1 MEILLTGNTC
11 FVTPAWVEMAFPEDH
26 VLITC
31 ARGQPHPPR
40 IRTITLDSKERIGQL
55 VDSYEFD
62 RIVYFSEYLTPHSE
76 QEGELDRLR
85 RVLQANRER
94 PSQLLYLA
102 GPEAVLTPFIGK
114 SVLAQAA
121 EALCCH
127 YAETSRVQI
136 KVLHL
141 PYLYGTDCTGA
152 PVGIA
157 QLLTRPKSGELH
169 FEEQALAPVAA
180 LCMGDL
186 SELVLRVFDNW
197 TPEWESLTAPVVF
210 HWNYEQLGEA
220 WKALCPGLT
229 VTYGSDLI
237 REYPPDDGQLRRAYG
252 WFPRYD
258 LLDDLPRFFRQE
270 KQPRRKKW
278 PERLSGFAARH
289 RLLVPVLELLGAWGV
304 SELLV
309 RMTSTQAQFRV
320 VDFRLAFIV
329 LIADVYG
336 LNAGV
341 AAAFLASLSLAA
353 GYWAEGASPL
363 LLFYEPSNWL
373 AFLVY
378 FVVGA
383 VCGYVQLRSAEDL
396 RFAEEERKL
405 LEERLRFVRQ
415 LYQDTLE
422 DKRSFRR
429 QILGRRDSFG
439 KVYAV
444 TKALDAAPAQEL
456 PRKIVEVLED
466 VLENHSA
473 AVYRV
478 DARPAHVRRGRAG
491 KRGAAGADPAAR
503 CGRGAAVALLPEH
516 VPHPLRAGRNGHGA
530 GRNEARSKAG
540 GAGMRRNGLHADL
553 VEKLRVDDELHR
565 SIRVEDRAGTA
576 ATVPLEEALILD
588 TAEQRRKLILSVLA
602 EDPVQYYDLLQ
613 QARMNDD
620 SEVVHY
626 AATAM
631 AQISKQA
638 DLALQQDARRFADDP
653 NDREVL
659 AAYANALERS
669 LKLGLAQGRAAEL
682 QRRQL
687 ERLLKLQLADS
698 PREEGYSLGC
708 RLAEVQLQLQEYKAA
723 EQTLEELVRRWPVRE
738 TPWLLRLRSAAARK
752 SGAEVRSILQEVERT
767 QVYLSAAGRQEL
779 AFWKGGAA

>member
-121 EALCCH
+121 EALCRH

-180 LCMGDL
+180 LCMEDL

-270 KQPRRKKW
+270 KQPRRKVEDGNREKDRQRL
-278 PERLSGFAARH
+278 ERIASDQHESGEPAVFRGIGEQLPRAHAA
-289 RLLVPVLELLGAWGV
+289 
-304 SELLV
+304 
-309 RMTSTQAQFRV
+309 Q
-320 VDFRLAFIV
+320 
-329 LIADVYG
+329 
-336 LNAGV
+336 
-341 AAAFLASLSLAA
+341 
-353 GYWAEGASPL
+353 
-363 LLFYEPSNWL
+363 
-373 AFLVY
+373 
-378 FVVGA
+378 
-383 VCGYVQLRSAEDL
+383 
-396 RFAEEERKL
+396 
-405 LEERLRFVRQ
+405 
-415 LYQDTLE
+415 
-422 DKRSFRR
+422 
-429 QILGRRDSFG
+429 
-439 KVYAV
+439 
-444 TKALDAAPAQEL
+444 APAGR
-456 PRKIVEVLED
+456 PRQQQGK
-466 VLENHSA
+466 
-473 AVYRV
+473 
-478 DARPAHVRRGRAG
+478 RRGRQEPPSGILFCFQFARLPFNALYSTPG
-491 KRGAAGADPAAR
+491 RFGCQFQADVRQIGADF
-503 CGRGAAVALLPEH
+503 
-516 VPHPLRAGRNGHGA
+516 N
-530 GRNEARSKAG
+530 
-540 GAGMRRNGLHADL
+540 
-553 VEKLRVDDELHR
+553 
-565 SIRVEDRAGTA
+565 
-576 ATVPLEEALILD
+576 
-588 TAEQRRKLILSVLA
+588 
-602 EDPVQYYDLLQ
+602 
-613 QARMNDD
+613 
-620 SEVVHY
+620 
-626 AATAM
+626 
-631 AQISKQA
+631 
-638 DLALQQDARRFADDP
+638 F
-653 NDREVL
+653 
-659 AAYANALERS
+659 
-669 LKLGLAQGRAAEL
+669 
-682 QRRQL
+682 
-687 ERLLKLQLADS
+687 
-698 PREEGYSLGC
+698 
-708 RLAEVQLQLQEYKAA
+708 
-723 EQTLEELVRRWPVRE
+723 
-738 TPWLLRLRSAAARK
+738 
-752 SGAEVRSILQEVERT
+752 
-767 QVYLSAAGRQEL
+767 
-779 AFWKGGAA
+779 

>member
-121 EALCCH
+121 EALCRH

-180 LCMGDL
+180 LCMEDL

-210 HWNYEQLGEA
+210 H
-220 WKALCPGLT
+220 
-229 VTYGSDLI
+229 S
-237 REYPPDDGQLRRAYG
+237 
-252 WFPRYD
+252 
-258 LLDDLPRFFRQE
+258 
-270 KQPRRKKW
+270 
-278 PERLSGFAARH
+278 FAARH

-396 RFAEEERKL
+396 RFAEEEQKL

-478 DARPAHVRRGRAG
+478 DARRHLARR
-491 KRGAAGADPAAR
+491 AACSADFAAR
-503 CGRGAAVALLPEH
+503 CPQLLEGTGLGPVLRGIEQDGLWVNRELTPGLPMFGAAVRENGE
-516 VPHPLRAGRNGHGA
+516 LRALILLHDASGEQLSLYYQNMFRILC
-530 GRNEARSKAG
+530 
-540 GAGMRRNGLHADL
+540 GLAETAM
-553 VEKLRVDDELHR
+553 V
-565 SIRVEDRAGTA
+565 RAGTKPA
-576 ATVPLEEALILD
+576 A
-588 TAEQRRKLILSVLA
+588 
-602 EDPVQYYDLLQ
+602 
-613 QARMNDD
+613 
-620 SEVVHY
+620 
-626 AATAM
+626 
-631 AQISKQA
+631 KQ
-638 DLALQQDARRFADDP
+638 
-653 NDREVL
+653 
-659 AAYANALERS
+659 
-669 LKLGLAQGRAAEL
+669 
-682 QRRQL
+682 
-687 ERLLKLQLADS
+687 
-698 PREEGYSLGC
+698 
-708 RLAEVQLQLQEYKAA
+708 
-723 EQTLEELVRRWPVRE
+723 
-738 TPWLLRLRSAAARK
+738 
-752 SGAEVRSILQEVERT
+752 EVRV
-767 QVYLSAAGRQEL
+767 
-779 AFWKGGAA
+779 

>member
-121 EALCCH
+121 EALCRH

-180 LCMGDL
+180 LCMEDL

-329 LIADVYG
+329 LIA
-336 LNAGV
+336 
-341 AAAFLASLSLAA
+341 
-353 GYWAEGASPL
+353 
-363 LLFYEPSNWL
+363 
-373 AFLVY
+373 
-378 FVVGA
+378 
-383 VCGYVQLRSAEDL
+383 EDL
-396 RFAEEERKL
+396 RFAEEEQKL

-444 TKALDAAPAQEL
+444 TKALDATPAQEL

-478 DARPAHVRRGRAG
+478 DARRHLARR
-491 KRGAAGADPAAR
+491 AACSADFAAR
-503 CGRGAAVALLPEH
+503 CPQLLEGTGLGPVLRGIEQDGLWVNRELTPGLPMFGAAVRENGE
-516 VPHPLRAGRNGHGA
+516 LRALILLHDAA
-530 GRNEARSKAG
+530 GEQLSLYYQNMFRILC
-540 GAGMRRNGLHADL
+540 GLAETAM
-553 VEKLRVDDELHR
+553 V
-565 SIRVEDRAGTA
+565 RAGTKPA
-576 ATVPLEEALILD
+576 A
-588 TAEQRRKLILSVLA
+588 
-602 EDPVQYYDLLQ
+602 
-613 QARMNDD
+613 
-620 SEVVHY
+620 
-626 AATAM
+626 
-631 AQISKQA
+631 KQ
-638 DLALQQDARRFADDP
+638 
-653 NDREVL
+653 
-659 AAYANALERS
+659 
-669 LKLGLAQGRAAEL
+669 
-682 QRRQL
+682 
-687 ERLLKLQLADS
+687 
-698 PREEGYSLGC
+698 
-708 RLAEVQLQLQEYKAA
+708 
-723 EQTLEELVRRWPVRE
+723 
-738 TPWLLRLRSAAARK
+738 
-752 SGAEVRSILQEVERT
+752 EVRV
-767 QVYLSAAGRQEL
+767 
-779 AFWKGGAA
+779 

>member
-121 EALCCH
+121 EALCRH

-180 LCMGDL
+180 LCMEDL

-396 RFAEEERKL
+396 RFAEEEQKL

-456 PRKIVEVLED
+456 PRKIVEIDEVKRLWND
-466 VLENHSA
+466 TIVVTCGGGGVPVVENADGTLSGVA
-473 AVYRV
+473 AVIDKDY
-478 DARPAHVRRGRAG
+478 
-491 KRGAAGADPAAR
+491 
-503 CGRGAAVALLPEH
+503 
-516 VPHPLRAGRNGHGA
+516 
-530 GRNEARSKAG
+530 
-540 GAGMRRNGLHADL
+540 
-553 VEKLRVDDELHR
+553 
-565 SIRVEDRAGTA
+565 
-576 ATVPLEEALILD
+576 
-588 TAEQRRKLILSVLA
+588 
-602 EDPVQYYDLLQ
+602 
-613 QARMNDD
+613 
-620 SEVVHY
+620 
-626 AATAM
+626 
-631 AQISKQA
+631 
-638 DLALQQDARRFADDP
+638 
-653 NDREVL
+653 
-659 AAYANALERS
+659 
-669 LKLGLAQGRAAEL
+669 AAEL
-682 QRRQL
+682 LAEQVDADAL
-687 ERLLKLQLADS
+687 MLLTEVEKVAINWGKPNQENLSHLSLTDAA
-698 PREEGYSLGC
+698 RYVEEGHFAPGSMLPK
-708 RLAEVQLQLQEYKAA
+708 VQACMKF
-723 EQTLEELVRRWPVRE
+723 
-738 TPWLLRLRSAAARK
+738 
-752 SGAEVRSILQEVERT
+752 VRSNPEKKAIITSLDKAIEALNGETGTVLT
-767 QVYLSAAGRQEL
+767 FA
-779 AFWKGGAA
+779 

>member
-121 EALCCH
+121 EALCRH

-180 LCMGDL
+180 LCMEDL

-320 VDFRLAFIV
+320 VDFRLAF
-329 LIADVYG
+329 
-336 LNAGV
+336 
-341 AAAFLASLSLAA
+341 
-353 GYWAEGASPL
+353 
-363 LLFYEPSNWL
+363 
-373 AFLVY
+373 LVY

-396 RFAEEERKL
+396 RFAEEEQKL

-478 DARPAHVRRGRAG
+478 DARRHLARR
-491 KRGAAGADPAAR
+491 AACSADFAAR
-503 CGRGAAVALLPEH
+503 CPQLLEGTGLGPVLRGIEQDGLWVNRELTPGLPMFGAAVRENGE
-516 VPHPLRAGRNGHGA
+516 LRALILLHDAA
-530 GRNEARSKAG
+530 GEQLSLYYQNMFRILC
-540 GAGMRRNGLHADL
+540 GLAETAM
-553 VEKLRVDDELHR
+553 V
-565 SIRVEDRAGTA
+565 RAGTKPA
-576 ATVPLEEALILD
+576 A
-588 TAEQRRKLILSVLA
+588 
-602 EDPVQYYDLLQ
+602 
-613 QARMNDD
+613 
-620 SEVVHY
+620 
-626 AATAM
+626 
-631 AQISKQA
+631 KQ
-638 DLALQQDARRFADDP
+638 
-653 NDREVL
+653 
-659 AAYANALERS
+659 
-669 LKLGLAQGRAAEL
+669 
-682 QRRQL
+682 
-687 ERLLKLQLADS
+687 
-698 PREEGYSLGC
+698 
-708 RLAEVQLQLQEYKAA
+708 
-723 EQTLEELVRRWPVRE
+723 
-738 TPWLLRLRSAAARK
+738 
-752 SGAEVRSILQEVERT
+752 EVRV
-767 QVYLSAAGRQEL
+767 
-779 AFWKGGAA
+779 

>member
-121 EALCCH
+121 EALCRH

-180 LCMGDL
+180 LCMEDL

-278 PERLSGFAARH
+278 PERFSSFAARH

-363 LLFYEPSNWL
+363 
-373 AFLVY
+373 
-378 FVVGA
+378 
-383 VCGYVQLRSAEDL
+383 
-396 RFAEEERKL
+396 
-405 LEERLRFVRQ
+405 RFVRQ

-478 DARPAHVRRGRAG
+478 DARRHLARR
-491 KRGAAGADPAAR
+491 AACSADFAAR
-503 CGRGAAVALLPEH
+503 CPQLLEGTGLGPVLRGIEQDGLWVNRELTPGLPMFGAAVRENGE
-516 VPHPLRAGRNGHGA
+516 LRALILLHDASGEQLSLYYQNMFRILC
-530 GRNEARSKAG
+530 
-540 GAGMRRNGLHADL
+540 GLAETAM
-553 VEKLRVDDELHR
+553 V
-565 SIRVEDRAGTA
+565 RAGTKPA
-576 ATVPLEEALILD
+576 A
-588 TAEQRRKLILSVLA
+588 
-602 EDPVQYYDLLQ
+602 
-613 QARMNDD
+613 
-620 SEVVHY
+620 
-626 AATAM
+626 
-631 AQISKQA
+631 KQ
-638 DLALQQDARRFADDP
+638 
-653 NDREVL
+653 
-659 AAYANALERS
+659 
-669 LKLGLAQGRAAEL
+669 
-682 QRRQL
+682 
-687 ERLLKLQLADS
+687 
-698 PREEGYSLGC
+698 
-708 RLAEVQLQLQEYKAA
+708 
-723 EQTLEELVRRWPVRE
+723 
-738 TPWLLRLRSAAARK
+738 
-752 SGAEVRSILQEVERT
+752 EVRV
-767 QVYLSAAGRQEL
+767 
-779 AFWKGGAA
+779 

>member
-121 EALCCH
+121 EALCRH

-180 LCMGDL
+180 LCMEDL

-270 KQPRRKKW
+270 KQPRCKKW

-396 RFAEEERKL
+396 RFAEEEQKL

-444 TKALDAAPAQEL
+444 TKALDATPAQEL

-478 DARPAHVRRGRAG
+478 DARRA
-491 KRGAAGADPAAR
+491 ACSADFAAR
-503 CGRGAAVALLPEH
+503 CPQLLEGTGLGPVLRGIEQDGLWVNRELTPGLPMFGAAVRENGE
-516 VPHPLRAGRNGHGA
+516 LRALILLHDAA
-530 GRNEARSKAG
+530 GEQLSLYYQNMFRILC
-540 GAGMRRNGLHADL
+540 GLAETAM
-553 VEKLRVDDELHR
+553 V
-565 SIRVEDRAGTA
+565 RAGTKPA
-576 ATVPLEEALILD
+576 A
-588 TAEQRRKLILSVLA
+588 
-602 EDPVQYYDLLQ
+602 
-613 QARMNDD
+613 
-620 SEVVHY
+620 
-626 AATAM
+626 
-631 AQISKQA
+631 KQ
-638 DLALQQDARRFADDP
+638 
-653 NDREVL
+653 
-659 AAYANALERS
+659 
-669 LKLGLAQGRAAEL
+669 
-682 QRRQL
+682 
-687 ERLLKLQLADS
+687 
-698 PREEGYSLGC
+698 
-708 RLAEVQLQLQEYKAA
+708 
-723 EQTLEELVRRWPVRE
+723 
-738 TPWLLRLRSAAARK
+738 
-752 SGAEVRSILQEVERT
+752 EVRV
-767 QVYLSAAGRQEL
+767 
-779 AFWKGGAA
+779 

>member
-121 EALCCH
+121 EALCRH

-180 LCMGDL
+180 LCMEDL

-373 AFLVY
+373 AFLV
-378 FVVGA
+378 
-383 VCGYVQLRSAEDL
+383 
-396 RFAEEERKL
+396 
-405 LEERLRFVRQ
+405 
-415 LYQDTLE
+415 
-422 DKRSFRR
+422 
-429 QILGRRDSFG
+429 
-439 KVYAV
+439 
-444 TKALDAAPAQEL
+444 
-456 PRKIVEVLED
+456 
-466 VLENHSA
+466 
-473 AVYRV
+473 
-478 DARPAHVRRGRAG
+478 
-491 KRGAAGADPAAR
+491 
-503 CGRGAAVALLPEH
+503 
-516 VPHPLRAGRNGHGA
+516 
-530 GRNEARSKAG
+530 
-540 GAGMRRNGLHADL
+540 
-553 VEKLRVDDELHR
+553 
-565 SIRVEDRAGTA
+565 
-576 ATVPLEEALILD
+576 
-588 TAEQRRKLILSVLA
+588 
-602 EDPVQYYDLLQ
+602 
-613 QARMNDD
+613 
-620 SEVVHY
+620 
-626 AATAM
+626 
-631 AQISKQA
+631 
-638 DLALQQDARRFADDP
+638 
-653 NDREVL
+653 
-659 AAYANALERS
+659 
-669 LKLGLAQGRAAEL
+669 
-682 QRRQL
+682 
-687 ERLLKLQLADS
+687 
-698 PREEGYSLGC
+698 
-708 RLAEVQLQLQEYKAA
+708 
-723 EQTLEELVRRWPVRE
+723 
-738 TPWLLRLRSAAARK
+738 
-752 SGAEVRSILQEVERT
+752 
-767 QVYLSAAGRQEL
+767 
-779 AFWKGGAA
+779 

>member
-1 MEILLTGNTC
+1 M
-11 FVTPAWVEMAFPEDH
+11 
-26 VLITC
+26 
-31 ARGQPHPPR
+31 
-40 IRTITLDSKERIGQL
+40 
-55 VDSYEFD
+55 
-62 RIVYFSEYLTPHSE
+62 
-76 QEGELDRLR
+76 
-85 RVLQANRER
+85 
-94 PSQLLYLA
+94 
-102 GPEAVLTPFIGK
+102 
-114 SVLAQAA
+114 LAQAA
-121 EALCCH
+121 EALCRH

-180 LCMGDL
+180 LCMEDL

-396 RFAEEERKL
+396 RFAEEEQKL

-429 QILGRRDSFG
+429 QILSRRDSFG

-478 DARPAHVRRGRAG
+478 DARRHLARR
-491 KRGAAGADPAAR
+491 AARTLPPAAR
-503 CGRGAAVALLPEH
+503 NCWKAQALARCCVASSRTGCG
-516 VPHPLRAGRNGHGA
+516 
-530 GRNEARSKAG
+530 
-540 GAGMRRNGLHADL
+540 
-553 VEKLRVDDELHR
+553 
-565 SIRVEDRAGTA
+565 
-576 ATVPLEEALILD
+576 
-588 TAEQRRKLILSVLA
+588 
-602 EDPVQYYDLLQ
+602 
-613 QARMNDD
+613 
-620 SEVVHY
+620 
-626 AATAM
+626 
-631 AQISKQA
+631 
-638 DLALQQDARRFADDP
+638 
-653 NDREVL
+653 
-659 AAYANALERS
+659 
-669 LKLGLAQGRAAEL
+669 
-682 QRRQL
+682 
-687 ERLLKLQLADS
+687 
-698 PREEGYSLGC
+698 
-708 RLAEVQLQLQEYKAA
+708 
-723 EQTLEELVRRWPVRE
+723 
-738 TPWLLRLRSAAARK
+738 
-752 SGAEVRSILQEVERT
+752 
-767 QVYLSAAGRQEL
+767 
-779 AFWKGGAA
+779 

>member
-121 EALCCH
+121 EALCRH

-180 LCMGDL
+180 LCMEDL

-396 RFAEEERKL
+396 RFAEEEQKL

-429 QILGRRDSFG
+429 QILSRRDSFG

-478 DARPAHVRRGRAG
+478 DARRQRGLCRPLPAIVGRHGPWPGAAWHQAGRAVGEPGTDARPAHVRRGRAG

-503 CGRGAAVALLPEH
+503 CVRGAAVALLPEH

-540 GAGMRRNGLHADL
+540 GAGMRRNGLRTDL

-588 TAEQRRKLILSVLA
+588 TAEQRRKLILSVLT

-631 AQISKQA
+631 AQISKQT
-638 DLALQQDARRFADDP
+638 DLA
-653 NDREVL
+653 
-659 AAYANALERS
+659 
-669 LKLGLAQGRAAEL
+669 
-682 QRRQL
+682 
-687 ERLLKLQLADS
+687 LQLADS
-698 PREEGYSLGC
+698 PKEEGYSLGC

-752 SGAEVRSILQEVERT
+752 NGAEVRSILQQMERT